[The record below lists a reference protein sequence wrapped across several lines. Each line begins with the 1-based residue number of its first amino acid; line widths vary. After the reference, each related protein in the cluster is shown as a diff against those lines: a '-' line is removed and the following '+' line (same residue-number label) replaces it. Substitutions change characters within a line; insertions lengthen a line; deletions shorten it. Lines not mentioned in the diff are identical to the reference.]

1 VIADE
6 KRDDGGVTA
15 VFTEMGGVRE
25 DAGAP

>member
-6 KRDDGGVTA
+6 QRHDGGPTA

-25 DAGAP
+25 DA

>member
-6 KRDDGGVTA
+6 RREDGGFTA

-25 DAGAP
+25 DA